1 MNNIFLYLQIIA
13 YAVVIV
19 TVLFVFVLLLIK
31 EIKRKQ
37 SKRIELISNE
47 LMDNFKFQEFI
58 REKIQHEIDYYLEI
72 KKIKK

>member
-47 LMDNFKFQEFI
+47 LMDHFKFQELI
-58 REKIQHEIDYYLEI
+58 REKIQSEVDYYLEI